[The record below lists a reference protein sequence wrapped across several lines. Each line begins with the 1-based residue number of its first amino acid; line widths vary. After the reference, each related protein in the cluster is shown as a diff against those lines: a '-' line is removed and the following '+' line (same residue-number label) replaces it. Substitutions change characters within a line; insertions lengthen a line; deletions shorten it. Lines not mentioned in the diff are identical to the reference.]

1 LRSGGLPPAA
11 FLTGV
16 IAFLPPE
23 FAYAPEAA
31 AGRYIPGV
39 FAQPGAGV
47 VPPVPGFYWGV
58 SHLVYD
64 GSASANIDV
73 PIGDDLVFGL
83 KARLFST
90 VIGGMMVPDF
100 DLPGNWTYAVQVGVP
115 LVNWSWARADL
126 NTLTRIDEKVA
137 FGDMSFTPVLLG
149 WHNEALDTFF
159 NVGLTVFAP
168 TGFWAKDNIAIIGLN
183 YWTFT
188 PAIGFTRIWAEEGI
202 DFSMKAGIDLNTT
215 NKATDYYSGAMAH
228 FDASLTKNL
237 TENFALGVFGG
248 VLWQVED
255 DRGGN
260 GLADRLDGFRGRQLT
275 VGPLL
280 KYKAKFDRT
289 EIDFTL
295 SWAPEFYTKNRLEGN
310 AVFLNASGKF

>member
-1 LRSGGLPPAA
+1 MRRIGSISLAAMIASGVLVATDVRHA
-11 FLTGV
+11 RAT
-16 IAFLPPE
+16 
-23 FAYAPEAA
+23 EAA

-58 SHLVYD
+58 SNLFYE
-64 GSASANIDV
+64 GRASTNIDV
-73 PIGDDLVFGL
+73 PIGDDLIFGL
-83 KARLFST
+83 KARIFTS
-90 VIGGMMVPDF
+90 VIGGLLVPEF
-100 DLPGNWTYAVQVGVP
+100 DLPGNWTYAVQFGVP
-115 LVNWSWARADL
+115 VSWSWARADL
-126 NTLTRIDEKVA
+126 NRLSRIDEEA
-137 FGDMSFTPVLLG
+137 ALGDITFTPALFG

-159 NVGLTVFAP
+159 NVGLSVYAP
-168 TGFWAKDNIAIIGLN
+168 TGFWRKDNIAIIGLN

-202 DFSMKAGIDLNTT
+202 DFSMKAGIDINTT
-215 NKATDYYSGAMAH
+215 NRATDYYSGAMAH

-255 DRGGN
+255 DVG
-260 GLADRLDGFRGRQLT
+260 GLAERLDGFRGRQLT

-280 KYKAKFDRT
+280 KYKAKFDKA
-289 EIDFTL
+289 EVDFTL
-295 SWAPEFYTKNRLEGN
+295 SWAPEFYTKNRLTGN